1 MSFASLTRRAALAA
15 TALATLAAFSGPAAA
30 DWRDEF
36 DQIRLGT
43 AASEVDDDTLNALEG
58 LAGYLTDRLGIE
70 VVIRQATDYAAV
82 TEALRAG
89 NLEFTRMGGAN
100 YALARRIM
108 GDRVE
113 PLVLDVVNGGR
124 GYSSVVLVPS
134 DSAAESIEDLDGA
147 SFAFVDP
154 NSTSG
159 YAAPN
164 FFLSQAGIEP
174 EEHFGEIIFS
184 GSHDNAVIG
193 LVNDQFDAA
202 ATYEFTP
209 DNSAVSRLAER
220 EMIEGD
226 EVRKIWT
233 SPLMANPLW
242 VGRTD
247 LPDDLT
253 EAFVTAL
260 LEVEQDAPEVWEV
273 LRQGR
278 LSGYARTA
286 HEEYVP
292 IIEMT
297 EWNRAQRRG
306 E

>member
-1 MSFASLTRRAALAA
+1 VSFASLTRRAALAA

-164 FFLSQAGIEP
+164 FFLSQAGIDP
-174 EEHFGEIIFS
+174 EAHFGEI
-184 GSHDNAVIG
+184 
-193 LVNDQFDAA
+193 NDQFDAA